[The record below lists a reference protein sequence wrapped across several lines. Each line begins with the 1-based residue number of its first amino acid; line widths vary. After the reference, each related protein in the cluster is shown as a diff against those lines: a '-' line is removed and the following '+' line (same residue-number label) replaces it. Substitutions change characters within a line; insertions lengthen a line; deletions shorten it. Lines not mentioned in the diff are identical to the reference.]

1 MTKIVRKLRPG
12 SNWRIGEHEKW
23 FQDMA
28 AKGFHLKKVGFYFAY
43 FVVGEPKEMK
53 YRIDISLNK
62 KVTSEQTDLYAEN
75 GWDYVTKQSYFQV
88 YSSPTERNA
97 PELHTDPAEQAFTF
111 QALGKKLTLA
121 STLMAISTTIMIALF
136 SSIWWM
142 DRTPIYDFAEGTAFV
157 DLLLSIV
164 IGHGTYEAFREARAI
179 HALRKQLHAG
189 IPINHNAP
197 WKKFHQWHAV
207 IMFTFTLLAGL
218 SAVFPFTMLMKSE
231 TKTIPETDLNLPI
244 VRLADIEQNP
254 SLIREI
260 TYVNRGV
267 DWGNRYTT
275 NWSPIAPIQYESD
288 ESGMVPGEMW
298 LDDSGEYSPSIHTR
312 MYELSMPSL
321 ANSLI
326 KDLMTR
332 YKYDEQPIDD
342 FKEMKHSFFDTLI
355 VFEDEEEKKIFASKH
370 DLIYYVQYY
379 GYANVDT
386 IIDEIVNTITTFTD

>member
-1 MTKIVRKLRPG
+1 
-12 SNWRIGEHEKW
+12 
-23 FQDMA
+23 
-28 AKGFHLKKVGFYFAY
+28 
-43 FVVGEPKEMK
+43 
-53 YRIDISLNK
+53 
-62 KVTSEQTDLYAEN
+62 
-75 GWDYVTKQSYFQV
+75 
-88 YSSPTERNA
+88 
-97 PELHTDPAEQAFTF
+97 
-111 QALGKKLTLA
+111 
-121 STLMAISTTIMIALF
+121 
-136 SSIWWM
+136 
-142 DRTPIYDFAEGTAFV
+142 
-157 DLLLSIV
+157 
-164 IGHGTYEAFREARAI
+164 
-179 HALRKQLHAG
+179 
-189 IPINHNAP
+189 
-197 WKKFHQWHAV
+197 
-207 IMFTFTLLAGL
+207 MFTFTLLAGL

-355 VFEDEEEKKIFASKH
+355 VFEDGEEKKIFASKH